1 MTNTLPW
8 HYMVSTRV
16 YLFAWMIVALIAAS
30 GAVDDFRNDTTTNNT
45 TAELIFAITTVS
57 ISSIMV
63 LCVFVELLHARCYS
77 ERSQSGGFQR
87 ALKWLHDN
95 NIPNK
100 VLHVFVQVL
109 SVSSVAISAV
119 YLHQENY
126 NWHFGLCIALMTM
139 VQLYN
144 IFYVSSYMLDVA
156 LYTQLTDTQKEMV
169 RSMVDA
175 NEFIWKKS
183 QVDARLAPAAI

>member
-1 MTNTLPW
+1 M
-8 HYMVSTRV
+8 YSTRV
-16 YLFAWMIVALIAAS
+16 YLAAWMIVALIASS
-30 GAVDDFRNDTTTNNT
+30 GAVDDFRDDKTTENN

-63 LCVFVELLHARCYS
+63 LCVLVELFYARCYS
-77 ERSQSGGFQR
+77 GASQAGILNR
-87 ALKWLHDN
+87 LLKWLHAN

-100 VLHVFVQVL
+100 VLHVFVQIL

-126 NWHFGLCIALMTM
+126 NWHFGLCAALMTL
-139 VQLYN
+139 VLLYN
-144 IFYVSSYMLDVA
+144 VFYVSSYMLDVA
-156 LYTQLTDTQKEMV
+156 LYTQLTETQQKVVEGMV
-169 RSMVDA
+169 EA
-175 NEFIWKKS
+175 NEFIWKSS